1 MSTPAPAWAYQERI
15 KDFANSSV
23 MDLNDATRERLLNI
37 VETQPEITLVS
48 QAWHLI
54 SLEHQ
59 ANINYAHELFTSIPG
74 DQIP

>member
-1 MSTPAPAWAYQERI
+1 MSTPAPSWAYIEKV
-15 KDFANSSV
+15 KDLANSSV
-23 MDLNDATRERLLNI
+23 MNLNDDTRERLQNI
-37 VETQPEITLVS
+37 IETQPDITLVS